1 MFSDLSTPDLLDA
14 IKRRQRR
21 GEPLPLDLQTE
32 AMRRGLII
40 TNRF

>member
-1 MFSDLSTPDLLDA
+1 MFSDLTTSDLIDA

-21 GEPLPLDLQTE
+21 GDPPPLDLQTE

-40 TNRF
+40 INRF